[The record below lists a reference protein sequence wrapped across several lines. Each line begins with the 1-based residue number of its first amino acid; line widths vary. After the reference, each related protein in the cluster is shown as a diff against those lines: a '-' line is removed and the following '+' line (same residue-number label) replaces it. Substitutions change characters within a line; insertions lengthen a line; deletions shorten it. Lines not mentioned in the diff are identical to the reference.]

1 MLGPDQITSVPTAR
15 LTRAVYDEMVA
26 HALEERP
33 FEGCGLLAGTAGQ
46 ATTIYRCQ
54 NAAELNGVRYEI
66 SGRDIL
72 RITREIDDE
81 DLELLAIYHSHP
93 YTRAYPSAKDVSIAG
108 WPVFYILVSLVDF
121 RHPVVKAYTIEAGVV
136 TEVPIEVV

>member
-1 MLGPDQITSVPTAR
+1 MVAEAHAAR

-33 FEGCGLLAGTAGQ
+33 FECCGLLAGTSAE
-46 ATTIYRCQ
+46 ATAVYRCQ
-54 NAAELNGVRYEI
+54 NAADFNGVRYEI
-66 SGRDIL
+66 APRDIL
-72 RITREIDDE
+72 RITREIDDA

-93 YTRAYPSAKDVSIAG
+93 YTRAYPSATDVSIAG

-121 RHPVVKAYTIEAGVV
+121 RQPVVKAYTIEDGTV
-136 TEVPIEVV
+136 TEVPVEVS